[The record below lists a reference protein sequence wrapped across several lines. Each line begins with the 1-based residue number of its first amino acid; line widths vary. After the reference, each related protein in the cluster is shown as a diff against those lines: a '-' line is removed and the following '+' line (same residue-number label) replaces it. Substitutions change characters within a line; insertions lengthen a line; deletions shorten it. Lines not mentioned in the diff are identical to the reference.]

1 MHGLKS
7 VDIEKLPICNVRQQ
21 PVNGFENE
29 HWVFFMKK
37 KKKKNLVSCR
47 KFCQI
52 GPEGQKFLA
61 KFGFLEITLSQQ
73 NNSISETLPKSAAM
87 L

>member
-37 KKKKNLVSCR
+37 KKKKISSLVENFA
-47 KFCQI
+47 KLA
-52 GPEGQKFLA
+52 QKGRNFL
-61 KFGFLEITLSQQ
+61 L
-73 NNSISETLPKSAAM
+73 NSVSLR
-87 L
+87 